1 MAPSSRIDRE
11 ELQAAVKKIE
21 ALGYKIYIHPQTY
34 AEYGQSAGTAQEKAD
49 ALHELYKNPEIKA
62 IVAAGG
68 GNRAGWL
75 LEKLDFDL
83 IRKHPKILM
92 GYSDVTALLSA
103 ITKKAGQITF
113 HGPVAVRF
121 GKPFGDEAQLKQCFN
136 LLQGKADADM
146 PLSGANVL
154 AKGEASGH
162 LVGGNL
168 SLICSLMGTPYE
180 PDFTGAIL
188 FLEDCGDELSH
199 TDRMFSQLRNA
210 GVFDKISGLVLGGF
224 TAPKDT
230 GRRPFGLSLTD
241 IVNEAIAGK
250 NIPAAITDAPFGHDK
265 DLYTL
270 PLGHWATLRT
280 TGKPTLR
287 LDGLAVAL

>member
-162 LVGGNL
+162 LV
-168 SLICSLMGTPYE
+168 
-180 PDFTGAIL
+180 
-188 FLEDCGDELSH
+188 CGDELSH